1 MEVDFRK
8 SSWGHTLH
16 DFHPLPPPKPKPF
29 QYFRKLFGTNKTSE
43 PDNRKR
49 YRLMCHSRVDLSVG
63 DTIVYLAQSGE
74 RRAIIMKC
82 ERCSDPTDMY
92 TIEVAVE
99 RAPESLLTTPA

>member
-1 MEVDFRK
+1 MGAH
-8 SSWGHTLH
+8 SSW
-16 DFHPLPPPKPKPF
+16 PF
-29 QYFRKLFGTNKTSE
+29 QYFRKLFGIDSE

-49 YRLMCHSRVDLSVG
+49 YRLMCHSRVGLSIG

-82 ERCSDPTDMY
+82 EQCRDPRDMY

-99 RAPESLLTTPA
+99 HAAESLLTTRA